1 MVGNIISAAS
11 SAIYVSVACTLVSL
25 LMQGS
30 VFKTVMKYVCGL
42 CVLMSVLAILSPV
55 LKSLTGLASPFPD
68 NSTENENT
76 DTEYNDRVTVQS
88 ARYICKYVK
97 TAVSQR
103 FDIESE
109 LIAVSVTVDTE
120 NKDGVMMKSV
130 TVTLPSERADI
141 FSAVAE
147 YVSSLVGSGC
157 MVVPKQ

>member
-25 LMQGS
+25 LMHGS

-55 LKSLTGLASPFPD
+55 LESLTDLAAPFPD
-68 NSTENENT
+68 NSTGNESI
-76 DTEYNDRVTVQS
+76 DTEYNDNVTVQS
-88 ARYICKYVK
+88 AKYICKYVK

-109 LIAVSVTVDTE
+109 VIAVSVTVDTK
-120 NKDGVMMKSV
+120 NKEGVIVKST
-130 TVTLPSERADI
+130 TVTLPSERSDI

-157 MVVPKQ
+157 IVIPKQ

>member
-30 VFKTVMKYVCGL
+30 VFKSVMKYVCGL

-55 LKSLTGLASPFPD
+55 LESLMELTAPFPD

-109 LIAVSVTVDTE
+109 LIAVSVTVETE
-120 NKDGVMMKSV
+120 NEDGVMIKSV